1 MVDIRWKD
9 SNGNQS
15 GVFEVQQNDTWES
28 LSQVSLK
35 SNVNVEF
42 DVHSKFDSG
51 TPSYVTFV
59 TMMSDSLALGFKLAV
74 PSTVVSLTSNSG
86 TSSIVYRASVL
97 VSDDPKINITYSP
110 GTVKQCTMSWDG
122 QSWTFSGDGAPT
134 AGCEFNVSASQVTI
148 VVNNSQSGTSTSIY
162 HPFDTT
168 LRTGGIDATTDG
180 TSLTKTVSLASGSAV
195 YIANVFRK
203 LDASATLRVKS

>member
-15 GVFEVQQNDTWES
+15 GVFEIQQNDTWGP

-42 DVHSKFDSG
+42 DLHSKFDSG
-51 TPSYVTFV
+51 APSYVTFV
-59 TMMSDSLALGFKLAV
+59 TMMSDSLALGFKLAA

-86 TSSIVYRASVL
+86 TSSIVCRASVL
-97 VSDDPKINITYSP
+97 VSDDPKINITHSP
-110 GTVKQCTMSWDG
+110 GSVTCVMSWDG
-122 QSWTFSGDGAPT
+122 ESWTFSGDGAPA

-168 LRTGGIDATTDG
+168 LTTGGIDGTTDG
-180 TSLTKTVSLASGSAV
+180 TSLTKTVSLASGTAV
-195 YIANVFRK
+195 YIANVFQK
-203 LDASATLRVKS
+203 LDASATLQVKS